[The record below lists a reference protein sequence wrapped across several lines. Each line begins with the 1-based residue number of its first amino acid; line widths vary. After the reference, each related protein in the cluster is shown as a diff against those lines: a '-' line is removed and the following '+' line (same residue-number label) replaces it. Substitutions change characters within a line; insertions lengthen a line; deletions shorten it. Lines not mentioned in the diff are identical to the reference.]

1 MKYKLHKAAIDDFDF
16 VFEVKKNALGRYIEQ
31 TWGWNEELQRIMQ
44 EDEFKS
50 ENIFIVKHKGQQV
63 GTVGINEKNNEVIVA
78 RLYILDMYQTK
89 GIGSQIMTDIISDN
103 PDKKIRLG
111 VLKVNSKAKELY
123 ERLGFKVIGEEN
135 EHYKMVYEKKLSP

>member
-16 VFEVKKNALGRYIEQ
+16 VFEVKKNALGKYIEQ

-63 GTVGINEKNNEVIVA
+63 GTVGINEKNNEVIVS

-89 GIGSQIMTDIISDN
+89 GI
-103 PDKKIRLG
+103 
-111 VLKVNSKAKELY
+111 
-123 ERLGFKVIGEEN
+123 
-135 EHYKMVYEKKLSP
+135 

>member
-63 GTVGINEKNNEVIVA
+63 GTVGINEKNNEVIVS

-111 VLKVNSKAKELY
+111 VLKVNNKAKELY

-135 EHYKMVYEKKLSP
+135 EHYKMVYEKK